1 MFCHLAF
8 IVLPFFIADLD
19 IPFKVPGPSKTS
31 SPIEGS
37 RVVNRVEGLDREKER
52 VMLPILFDC
61 EDNGK
66 EEEMS
71 EPQPS
76 QKCSRDIT
84 EQ

>member
-8 IVLPFFIADLD
+8 IVLLFFIADLD
-19 IPFKVPGPSKTS
+19 LRFKVPGPSKTS

-37 RVVNRVEGLDREKER
+37 RVVNPVEELDSEKQR

-66 EEEMS
+66 EEEKS
-71 EPQPS
+71 EPLPS
-76 QKCSRDIT
+76 EKCSRDIT
-84 EQ
+84 EK

>member
-8 IVLPFFIADLD
+8 IVLLFFIADLD
-19 IPFKVPGPSKTS
+19 LAFKVPGPSKTS
-31 SPIEGS
+31 SPIEGC
-37 RVVNRVEGLDREKER
+37 RVVNPVEELDSEKQR

-66 EEEMS
+66 EEETS
-71 EPQPS
+71 EPLPS
-76 QKCSRDIT
+76 EKCSRDIT